1 MAVVGVFARRVSFAD
16 LAAAVVV
23 GRAGLAIC
31 QTFRRCS
38 TSSSNSGATSALGD
52 RSTRGVEKL
61 DVDWCV
67 EFRAAQTAVVVQL
80 RVVGHV
86 WARRVFAVALRT
98 AR

>member
-1 MAVVGVFARRVSFAD
+1 MDAFARRVRFAD

-38 TSSSNSGATSALGD
+38 TSSSNSGTDILGGW
-52 RSTRGVEKL
+52 STRGVEKL
-61 DVDWCV
+61 DADWCV
-67 EFRAAQTAVVVQL
+67 EFWAAEAAVMVQL

-86 WARRVFAVALRT
+86 RARRVVAVALRT